1 MSPQNWLS
9 GDGTLLCLQ
18 WTAFL
23 LLPFMRA
30 PELKGKDTWI
40 ITRTQYAQDFVGVPQ
55 SCSPCL
61 VPWRHG
67 AGFRPLSAPGFYLG
81 LLDPDNVWTRSSS
94 FLFSVGL
101 KPSGGHW
108 SSFCYAILQSAWI
121 DDDSQKNIPWG
132 AEQNEWILNTST
144 LIEPEVQH
152 HSFSRSYGHQI
163 QAANPLSCSCLP
175 LDLTRLSSD

>member
-67 AGFRPLSAPGFYLG
+67 AGSRPLSAPGFYLG

-108 SSFCYAILQSAWI
+108 SSFCYAILQSSWI
-121 DDDSQKNIPWG
+121 NDDSQKNIPWG
-132 AEQNEWILNTST
+132 AEQNEWILKNLKFHRTWGPAPQLYHVLWASDTGCQST
-144 LIEPEVQH
+144 QLLLP
-152 HSFSRSYGHQI
+152 SSGSY
-163 QAANPLSCSCLP
+163 
-175 LDLTRLSSD
+175 